1 MGIDLHSNNTG
12 KGKQENG
19 TSSRFENVTC
29 ERDRRRKLKEKC
41 LKLSVNV
48 ARPSAPKASSYELM
62 PSGDN
67 EIAANISNR
76 KCKNEIVR
84 KSYASVTT
92 RSKEVH

>member
-1 MGIDLHSNNTG
+1 MGTDLYSNNTG
-12 KGKQENG
+12 KGKQGNG

-41 LKLSVNV
+41 LKLSANV

-76 KCKNEIVR
+76 KWKNEIVR

>member
-41 LKLSVNV
+41 LKLSANV

-67 EIAANISNR
+67 EIAAKISTR

>member
-12 KGKQENG
+12 KGKQGNG

-41 LKLSVNV
+41 LKLSANV

-84 KSYASVTT
+84 KSYASVTA

>member
-12 KGKQENG
+12 KGKQGNG

-29 ERDRRRKLKEKC
+29 ERDRRRKLKEKS
-41 LKLSVNV
+41 LKLSANV

-62 PSGDN
+62 PSGYN
-67 EIAANISNR
+67 QIAANISNR

-84 KSYASVTT
+84 KSYANQ
-92 RSKEVH
+92 